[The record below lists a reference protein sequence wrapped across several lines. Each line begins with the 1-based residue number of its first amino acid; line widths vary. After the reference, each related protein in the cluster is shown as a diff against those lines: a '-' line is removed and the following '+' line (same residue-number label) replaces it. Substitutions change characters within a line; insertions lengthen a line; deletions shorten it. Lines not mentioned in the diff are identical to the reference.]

1 MFLIKA
7 ILRQLVS
14 WLLNFISVR
23 KIIVLGD
30 SHALVFLSRRLRRY
44 FPLTNFDVC
53 SVGGATASG
62 LDNPNSVTAA
72 YATFN
77 NKLNSATKNSIV
89 IVMLGEVD
97 TGFVIW
103 WRAQKQ
109 GGDVNLMLS
118 QAVEKY
124 VKFISEI
131 NGTYRPLVMSTPM
144 PTITD
149 DNEWGEVAN
158 LRREISATQ
167 RERTDLTLRFNSAI
181 SEFCNSHGIPYVD
194 IDQESLGEDGLVA
207 DHLISANRDDHH
219 YSVRQHLK
227 IMMPKLRPALK
238 AFR

>member
-1 MFLIKA
+1 MLLIKG
-7 ILRQLVS
+7 ILRQLVG
-14 WLLNFISVR
+14 WLLNFISVQ

-30 SHALVFLSRRLRRY
+30 SHALAFSSLRFRCY
-44 FPLTNFDVC
+44 FPLTRFDVC

-149 DNEWGEVAN
+149 DNDWGEVAN
-158 LRREISATQ
+158 LRREITATQ
-167 RERTDLTLRFNSAI
+167 RERTGLTLRFNSEI
-181 SEFCNSHGIPYVD
+181 REFCNSHGIPYREL
-194 IDQESLGEDGLVA
+194 DQESLREDALVV
-207 DHLISANRDDHH
+207 DHLISAIRYDH
-219 YSVRQHLK
+219 YYGAGQHFKLT
-227 IMMPKLRPALK
+227 MPKLRSSQM

>member
-1 MFLIKA
+1 LIKG
-7 ILRQLVS
+7 ILRQLVG

-30 SHALVFLSRRLRRY
+30 SHALAFSSLRFRCY
-44 FPLTNFDVC
+44 FPLTKFDVC

-77 NKLNSATKNSIV
+77 NKLSSATKNSIV

-124 VKFISEI
+124 AKFISEI

-149 DNEWGEVAN
+149 DNDWGEVAN
-158 LRREISATQ
+158 LRREITATQ
-167 RERTDLTLRFNSAI
+167 RERADLTLRFNSEI
-181 SEFCNSHGIPYVD
+181 RRYCDSHGIPYID
-194 IDQESLGEDGLVA
+194 LDQESLGEDGLVA

-219 YSVRQHLK
+219 YSVPQHLK